1 MTSICNDSR
10 TTEELIKYALTEE
23 DEDAAWDA
31 VGILH
36 FRGNR
41 EVFEAAKNLCE
52 SNNLKERRLG
62 VDILGQLGV
71 PKRTFL
77 DESLAILFKL
87 IDSEQD
93 SNILYAI
100 GIALGH
106 IGDFRASAPLVKL
119 KKHPNSDVRFGVVI
133 GISCQENELAI
144 STLIELSSDE
154 DEEVRNW
161 ATFGLGS
168 QIEADTVEIREAL
181 FQRLVEADHEIRG
194 EALVGLA
201 RRRDERVIEPLIKEL
216 SSDCV
221 GVLAVEA
228 AQKIGDAR
236 LYSALMQ
243 LKEWWNLN
251 KDLLA
256 KAINSCET
264 K

>member
-10 TTEELIKYALTEE
+10 TTEELIKFALTEE
-23 DEDAAWDA
+23 DEGA
-31 VGILH
+31 VWETVEILQ
-36 FRGNR
+36 FRGNS
-41 EVFEAAKNLCE
+41 EVFEAAQKLCE
-52 SNNLKERRLG
+52 SNSPKERQLG
-62 VDILGQLGV
+62 VDLLGQLGI
-71 PKRTFL
+71 PDKTFP
-77 DESLAILFKL
+77 DESLAILLKL
-87 IDSEQD
+87 LDIEKD
-93 SNILYAI
+93 SNVLYSI

-106 IGDFRASAPLVKL
+106 IQDSRAIPPLAKF
-119 KKHPNSDVRFGVVI
+119 KNHPNSDVRFGVVI

-144 STLIELSSDE
+144 STLLELSSDE

-181 FQRLVEADHEIRG
+181 FQRLVEEDHEIRG

-216 SSDCV
+216 SSDSV

-228 AQKIGDAR
+228 AQEIGDAR

-243 LKEWWNLN
+243 LKEWWNLD